1 MSNTNNKSMDFKIVY
16 VFGPATSEEKYF
28 NDETLTLQN
37 GEWVKIGETTFTAD
51 SIDKINSNAMKECAL
66 KRVKAE
72 SRTGIPVAAKIYDV
86 FIFPHM

>member
-37 GEWVKIGETTFTAD
+37 G
-51 SIDKINSNAMKECAL
+51 
-66 KRVKAE
+66 
-72 SRTGIPVAAKIYDV
+72 
-86 FIFPHM
+86 